1 MNLRDTKGF
10 LLLSG
15 LTSRDRRAILVG
27 LTILLPALVY
37 VFGVRP
43 YRTALG
49 HLQDR
54 IVVEREL
61 LQRELALLESAPSFP
76 GLLDRAEAEAILHE
90 DRLVLAPSGVLAEA
104 VLTGFLESAAARS
117 RVLLEEIRGG
127 ELGRGEEP
135 PAGLSVV
142 RLHLRGE
149 SDLEGVLT
157 FLDEVEEARLLLRVR
172 GLALEPDLS
181 RPESENDGNGRNR
194 EPVPTGVVGFQLILD
209 GFARVEE
216 GQ

>member
-15 LTSRDRRAILVG
+15 LASRDRRAILVG
-27 LTILLPALVY
+27 LTILLPAVAY

-49 HLQDR
+49 NLQDR
-54 IVVEREL
+54 ITVEREL
-61 LQRELALLESAPSFP
+61 LQRELALLEFAPSFP
-76 GLLDRAEAEAILHE
+76 SLLAGAGAEASQHE
-90 DRLVLAPSGVLAEA
+90 DRLVLAPSGILAEA
-104 VLTGFLESAAARS
+104 ALTGFLESAAVRS

-157 FLDEVEEARLLLRVR
+157 FLDEVERARLLLRVR

-181 RPESENDGNGRNR
+181 RPESAEDGNGRNR

>member
-27 LTILLPALVY
+27 LTILLPALTY

-157 FLDEVEEARLLLRVR
+157 FLDEVEEARLLLRIR

-181 RPESENDGNGRNR
+181 RAESENDENGRNR